1 MNKLRFAAIM
11 ATVLMA
17 SLLPVQAA
25 SPITYQYTY
34 DAAGQLTSA
43 IDSTGVV
50 LQYVYDSAAR
60 LIQTTRT
67 APGGPLSVLG
77 VSPASGV
84 AGTAVTILGS
94 GFSAVAA
101 NNVVTFNGV
110 AAVVTAA
117 TANTL
122 TVTVPATAATGVIS
136 VTTGGATANSP
147 SAFQVVALPQ
157 ITGISTRYL
166 LAGQTGVTINLT
178 GVNLTAATFS
188 VQPSTIPAAITIDNA
203 LTTATSATLTVSTA
217 ALALNAVIVATN
229 AAGSSSIVPGTF
241 NSLTLPAAGAR
252 FRRRRSFQCRRTE
265 PVPHG
270 SAEPRHRWR
279 WHARWLGSALW
290 PQSRR
295 SNRRR
300 ETIPGR

>member
-84 AGTAVTILGS
+84 AGTAVTIIGS

-117 TANTL
+117 TAKH
-122 TVTVPATAATGVIS
+122 AYRY
-136 VTTGGATANSP
+136 GAGDRRDRSHLRHHRRCYCSFA
-147 SAFQVVALPQ
+147 
-157 ITGISTRYL
+157 IR
-166 LAGQTGVTINLT
+166 
-178 GVNLTAATFS
+178 FS
-188 VQPSTIPAAITIDNA
+188 DSR
-203 LTTATSATLTVSTA
+203 TAT
-217 ALALNAVIVATN
+217 NHWYFH
-229 AAGSSSIVPGTF
+229 P
-241 NSLTLPAAGAR
+241 LPP
-252 FRRRRSFQCRRTE
+252 RR
-265 PVPHG
+265 
-270 SAEPRHRWR
+270 A
-279 WHARWLGSALW
+279 
-290 PQSRR
+290 
-295 SNRRR
+295 NRRNHQCDR
-300 ETIPGR
+300 H